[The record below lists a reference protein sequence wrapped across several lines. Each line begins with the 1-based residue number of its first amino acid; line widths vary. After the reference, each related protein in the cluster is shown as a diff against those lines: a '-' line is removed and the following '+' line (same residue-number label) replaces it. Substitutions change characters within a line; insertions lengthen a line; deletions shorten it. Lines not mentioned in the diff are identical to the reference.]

1 MLDLRHHAAAA
12 PERAAIVCGALRLSY
27 GELESLANRLA
38 DVLRAR
44 GLRRGDHIA
53 SLIGNR
59 PEALALA

>member
-1 MLDLRHHAAAA
+1 MLDLRHHAAAS
-12 PERAAIVCGALRLSY
+12 PERAAIVCGAQRLSY